1 VPHGSSFPLIAA
13 RGLVVGYG
21 GKGILPPLDLDV
33 LKGEFWALLGRNGSG
48 KTTLIRTL
56 LGLLPRVEGELRR
69 APETGMSYVPQRTEL
84 DPTLPGRVV
93 DFVRSGRD
101 RGWSFLDPFPR
112 DDGDGL
118 RRALQDARCA
128 DLAGEQMSHLSE
140 GQKARAVLARAL
152 GSNPNV
158 LVLDEPTSN
167 LDASTERAVFELLDA
182 LRRERDLALFVVS
195 HRSELF
201 IGRAT
206 HAIYVDRSRGVA
218 VAGSFDEITNS
229 ESFVTGHGSI
239 ASPASPPAPSPMSG
253 RES

>member
-1 VPHGSSFPLIAA
+1 V
-13 RGLVVGYG
+13 RT
-21 GKGILPPLDLDV
+21 
-33 LKGEFWALLGRNGSG
+33 GEFWALLGRNGSG

-56 LGLLPRVEGELRR
+56 LALLPKVEGELRR
-69 APETGMSYVPQRTEL
+69 APETVMSYVPQRTEL
-84 DPTLPGRVV
+84 DPALPGRVV

-101 RGWSFLDPFPR
+101 RGWSFLHPFPR
-112 DDGDGL
+112 DDRDAL
-118 RRALQDARCA
+118 RKALEDARCA
-128 DLAGEQMSHLSE
+128 DLADEQMSHLSE

-167 LDASTERAVFELLDA
+167 LDAATERAVFELLDA

-206 HAIYVDRSRGVA
+206 HAIYVDRSDRVA
-218 VAGSFDEITNS
+218 VAGSFGEITNS
-229 ESFVTGHGSI
+229 ASFVTRHGSI
-239 ASPASPPAPSPMSG
+239 ASPSSPAVPSLPSAMS
-253 RES
+253 REET